1 MNEQSIIDRYTLA
14 DLERWDEIAREIA
27 PPIRLGVFGDPVA
40 HSMSPIMMNAAFRRE
55 TVNAVYLALHAKTL
69 KGQQLTFAVSSQTKV
84 VLHHGAAI
92 VGGDHGIVKVRGP
105 KNLTAGAAQALVVQQ
120 LIDQGKKK

>member
-1 MNEQSIIDRYTLA
+1 
-14 DLERWDEIAREIA
+14 
-27 PPIRLGVFGDPVA
+27 
-40 HSMSPIMMNAAFRRE
+40 
-55 TVNAVYLALHAKTL
+55 LHAKTL